1 MQVLFNR
8 VMPCWRRQN
17 FDGCFSVQLKINF
30 PMLCYILN
38 LQCFK
43 VSYKRWE
50 CSLTRRS
57 LTYVRM
63 SFWRLTLRKL
73 HLHSTQ
79 TGTSINYLVYWSFS
93 FQYVYSQICITY
105 QLADLRE
112 HFLGFKLAP
121 FVCDNM
127 CIHLLFMFSV
137 FHLFVSLYTSSIVC
151 QYNHLPFQYHLAQ
164 YLNYTLHCFEC
175 TKYVFPHIAK
185 Q

>member
-17 FDGCFSVQLKINF
+17 FDGCFSIQLKINF
-30 PMLCYILN
+30 HMLCYILN
-38 LQCFK
+38 LQRFK
-43 VSYKRWE
+43 VSYKRRV

-57 LTYVRM
+57 LTYVHR

-79 TGTSINYLVYWSFS
+79 TVKSINYLVHWSFS

-105 QLADLRE
+105 QLACLCE
-112 HFLGFKLAP
+112 NVLVFKLAP

-127 CIHLLFMFSV
+127 CIQLLFMSSV

-151 QYNHLPFQYHLAQ
+151 QNSHLPFQCHLAQ